1 MKVINFHLLYK
12 DFQKKNYLTNNY
24 RYECLLKYNST
35 GKAEMTKKIKPETL
49 VIVESPSK
57 AKTINKY
64 LGDKYI
70 ISSSVGHIIDLPK
83 SRLAIDVENGFKPD
97 YITIR
102 GKAKIL
108 NELKKQAGQV
118 NNVLL
123 ATDPDREGEAISWH
137 LSNALAGKNS
147 NIKRIEFNEI
157 TEAAVKEAVAHPR
170 EINIDLVN
178 AQQARRFLDRIVGY
192 SISPLLWKKVKR
204 GLSAGRVQSA
214 ALKVITDR
222 ENEIDLFIPQE
233 FWTLEAVCSSHNK
246 KFPAMLTHYCND
258 KIKIKNKSEMDTVL
272 EDVSG
277 KDLTVT
283 EIKTQE
289 RKRKAPP
296 PYITSKLQQDAV
308 NRLGFTS
315 KKTMIVAQQ
324 LYEGID
330 LTGSGPTGLITY
342 MRTDSTR
349 IADSAITM
357 AREYIKTN
365 FKPDYLPQTPNIFKL
380 KKNSQDAHE
389 AIRPADVNKTPDSI
403 KGDLTRD
410 QYRLYDLIW
419 RRFIA
424 CQMTP
429 EVTES
434 LTINLGCLNSVF
446 RATGN
451 KVLFSGFTEIEKLSK
466 SEKNVLPT
474 LKEGDTVAVNEY
486 KPEQHFTTPP
496 PRFNDAS
503 LVKFLEESGIGR
515 PSTYAPTI
523 DTLIKR
529 YYITRSGKQL
539 VPTLLGKIVND
550 IMSEHFG
557 SLVSIDFTA
566 AMEEKLDKVEAS
578 ETDWVKML
586 GEFYTPFKEM
596 VDLAGL
602 NIAEMKGIL
611 DEETEHVCEKC
622 GKKMMKKLGRFGF
635 FLACSGFPECR
646 NAKSLPLGKCPKCD
660 GDVVKRGAGGRR
672 GGFFGCSNY
681 PECDFITRDTP
692 SDKDCPKCGK
702 LLFTKKI
709 KGRGEELTCFSK
721 DCGFKVELLDEVTV
735 NDIPDED
742 TEQ

>member
-1 MKVINFHLLYK
+1 MAKINKPETQVVMEIPAKAKSIKKKSEKPVIAEK
-12 DFQKKNYLTNNY
+12 QSKTKISKN
-24 RYECLLKYNST
+24 
-35 GKAEMTKKIKPETL
+35 KPETL

-57 AKTINKY
+57 AKTIHKY

-83 SRLAIDVENGFKPD
+83 SRLAIDVNNGFKPD

-108 NELKKQAGQV
+108 NELKKQAGSV
-118 NNVLL
+118 KNVLL

-170 EINIDLVN
+170 EIDIDLVN

-214 ALKVITDR
+214 ALKVICDR

-233 FWTLEAVCSSHNK
+233 YWTLEAECSSHNK
-246 KFPAMLTHYCND
+246 KFTAMLTHYNND
-258 KIKIKNKSEMDTVL
+258 KLKIKNKSGMDAVL
-272 EDVSG
+272 KDVSG
-277 KDLTVT
+277 KSLTVT

-289 RKRKAPP
+289 RKRKAPA

-330 LTGSGPTGLITY
+330 LAGSGPTGLITY

-349 IADSAITM
+349 ISDNAIAM
-357 AREYIKTN
+357 ARDYIKTN
-365 FKPDYLPQTPNIFKL
+365 FKPDYLPDTPNIYKL
-380 KKNSQDAHE
+380 KKSAQDAHE
-389 AIRPADVNKTPDSI
+389 AIRPADVNKTPESI
-403 KGDLTRD
+403 KNDLTRD

-429 EVTES
+429 EVTETLTVNLSSQNS
-434 LTINLGCLNSVF
+434 LF

-466 SEKNVLPT
+466 SEKNVLPS
-474 LKEGDTVAVNEY
+474 LKEGDIVSVTEF

-523 DTLIKR
+523 DTLIRR

-539 VPTLLGKIVND
+539 VPTLLGKIVNN
-550 IMSEHFG
+550 IMSENFG
-557 SLVSIDFTA
+557 SLVSIDFTSG
-566 AMEEKLDKVEAS
+566 MEEKLDKVEAS
-578 ETDWVKML
+578 EIDWVKML
-586 GEFYTPFKEM
+586 GDFYVPFKES
-596 VDLAGL
+596 VDLAET
-602 NIAEMKGIL
+602 NIEEMKGIL

-622 GKKMMKKLGRFGF
+622 GNKMMKKLGRFGF
-635 FLACSGFPECR
+635 FLACAGFPECR

-660 GDVVKRGAGGRR
+660 GNVVKRGAGGRR

-681 PECDFITRDTP
+681 PECDFITRDNP
-692 SDKDCPKCGK
+692 SDKECPKCGK

-709 KGRGEELTCFSK
+709 KGRGEELVCFNP

-735 NDIPDED
+735 NDVPEDE
-742 TEQ
+742 TEE

>member
-1 MKVINFHLLYK
+1 
-12 DFQKKNYLTNNY
+12 
-24 RYECLLKYNST
+24 
-35 GKAEMTKKIKPETL
+35 MTKKIKPETL

-64 LGDKYI
+64 LGAKYI

-83 SRLAIDVENGFKPD
+83 SRLAIDVDNGFKPE

-108 NELKKQAGQV
+108 NELKKQAGSV
-118 NNVLL
+118 KNVLL

-170 EINIDLVN
+170 EIDIDLVN
-178 AQQARRFLDRIVGY
+178 AQQARRVLDRIVGY
-192 SISPLLWKKVKR
+192 YISPLLWKKVKR

-214 ALKVITDR
+214 ALKVICDR
-222 ENEIDLFIPQE
+222 ESEIDHFIPQE
-233 FWTLEAVCSSHNK
+233 YWTLEAECSHHSK
-246 KFPAMLTHYCND
+246 KFSAMLTHTNNE
-258 KIKIKNKSEMDTVL
+258 KIKIKNKSEMDAVVK
-272 EDVSG
+272 DVTG
-277 KDLTVT
+277 KGLVVT

-330 LTGSGPTGLITY
+330 LKGFGPTGLITY

-349 IADSAITM
+349 ISDNAVAM
-357 AREYIKTN
+357 ARDYISAN
-365 FKPDYLPQTPNIFKL
+365 FKPDYLPENPNIYKL

-434 LTINLGCLNSVF
+434 LTVNLGSGNSLF

-466 SEKNVLPT
+466 SEKNTLPL
-474 LKEGDTVAVNEY
+474 LKEGDVVDVSGF

-523 DTLIKR
+523 DTLIRR

-539 VPTLLGKIVND
+539 VPTLLGKIVNN
-550 IMSEHFG
+550 IMSGHFG

-566 AMEEKLDKVEAS
+566 AMEEKLDEVEAS
-578 ETDWVKML
+578 QTDWVKML
-586 GEFYTPFKEM
+586 GEFYTPFKDM
-596 VDLAGL
+596 VDLAEI

-622 GKKMMKKLGRFGF
+622 GNKMMKKLGRFGF
-635 FLACSGFPECR
+635 FLACAGFPECR
-646 NAKSLPLGKCPKCD
+646 NAKSLPLGKCPKCN
-660 GDVVKRGAGGRR
+660 GNVVKRGAGGRR

-681 PECDFITRDTP
+681 PECDFITRDNP
-692 SDKDCPKCGK
+692 SDKECPKCGK

-709 KGRGEELTCFSK
+709 KGKGEELICFSP

-735 NDIPDED
+735 AEIPE
-742 TEQ
+742 EEAEE

>member
-1 MKVINFHLLYK
+1 M
-12 DFQKKNYLTNNY
+12 
-24 RYECLLKYNST
+24 
-35 GKAEMTKKIKPETL
+35 AKKIKPETL

-83 SRLAIDVENGFKPD
+83 SRLAIDIDNGFKPE

-108 NELKKQAGQV
+108 NELKKQAGSV
-118 NNVLL
+118 KNVLL

-137 LSNALAGKNS
+137 LSNALSGKNS
-147 NIKRIEFNEI
+147 DIKRIEFNEI

-170 EINIDLVN
+170 EINVDLVN
-178 AQQARRFLDRIVGY
+178 AQQARRILDRIVGY
-192 SISPLLWKKVKR
+192 YISPLLWKKVKR

-214 ALKVITDR
+214 ALKVICDR
-222 ENEIDLFIPQE
+222 ESEIDLFIPHE
-233 FWTLEAVCSSHNK
+233 YWTLEAECSSHSK
-246 KFPAMLTHYCND
+246 KFSSMLTHCND
-258 KIKIKNKSEMDTVL
+258 EKIKIENKNEMDAIL
-272 EDVSG
+272 
-277 KDLTVT
+277 KDLSGNNLKVV

-289 RKRKAPP
+289 RKRKAPA

-330 LTGSGPTGLITY
+330 LTGYGPTGLITY

-349 IADSAITM
+349 IADSAIAM
-357 AREYIKTN
+357 ARDYIKTN
-365 FKPDYLPQTPNIFKL
+365 FKPDYLPAVPNIYKL

-389 AIRPADVNKTPDSI
+389 AIRPADVNKSPDSI
-403 KGDLTRD
+403 KADLTRD

-434 LTINLGCLNSVF
+434 LAVNLSCKNYLF
-446 RATGN
+446 RSTGN

-466 SEKNVLPT
+466 SEKNTLPA
-474 LKEGDTVAVNEY
+474 LKEGEAVTVDEFKN
-486 KPEQHFTTPP
+486 EQHFTSPP

-523 DTLIKR
+523 DTLTRR

-539 VPTLLGKIVND
+539 VPTLLGKIVNN
-550 IMSEHFG
+550 IMSGHFG

-566 AMEEKLDKVEAS
+566 SMEEKLDKVEAA
-578 ETDWVKML
+578 ETDYVKML
-586 GEFYTPFKEM
+586 GEFYTPFKDM
-596 VDLAGL
+596 VDLAEI

-611 DEETEHVCEKC
+611 DEETDLVCEKC
-622 GKKMMKKLGRFGF
+622 GNKMMKKLGRFGF
-635 FLACSGFPECR
+635 FLACAGFPECR

-681 PECDFITRDTP
+681 PECDFITRDNP
-692 SDKDCPKCGK
+692 SDKACPKCGK

-709 KGRGEELTCFSK
+709 KGRGEELICLSQ
-721 DCGFKVELLDEVTV
+721 DCGFKVELLDEAAIV
-735 NDIPDED
+735 DIPEED
-742 TEQ
+742 AE

>member
-1 MKVINFHLLYK
+1 
-12 DFQKKNYLTNNY
+12 
-24 RYECLLKYNST
+24 
-35 GKAEMTKKIKPETL
+35 MTKKVKPETL

-83 SRLAIDVENGFKPD
+83 SRIAIDVNNDFKPD

-108 NELKKQAGQV
+108 NDLKKQAGMV
-118 NNVLL
+118 KSVLL

-137 LSNALAGKNS
+137 LSNALSGKNS

-157 TEAAVKEAVAHPR
+157 TEAAVKNAVANPR
-170 EINIDLVN
+170 DIDINLVN
-178 AQQARRFLDRIVGY
+178 AQQARRVLDRLVGY
-192 SISPLLWKKVKR
+192 NISPLLWKKVKR
-204 GLSAGRVQSA
+204 GLSAGRVQSV
-214 ALKVITDR
+214 ALKVICDR
-222 ENEIDLFIPQE
+222 ENEIDHFIPSE
-233 FWTLEAVCSSHNK
+233 YWTLDAECSLNSK
-246 KFPAMLTHYCND
+246 KFTASLNLFRNE
-258 KIKIKNKSEMDTVL
+258 KIKIKNNVEMDAVL
-272 EDVSG
+272 KG
-277 KDLTVT
+277 LTGRDLTVT

-289 RKRKAPP
+289 RRRKSPP

-324 LYEGID
+324 LYEGVDI
-330 LTGSGPTGLITY
+330 TGAGPTGLITY

-349 IADSAITM
+349 ISENAVMM
-357 AREYIKTN
+357 ARDYISKN
-365 FKPDYLPQTPNIFKL
+365 FKPGYLPDSPNIYKM

-389 AIRPADVNKTPDSI
+389 AIRPTDVFKTPDSI
-403 KGDLTRD
+403 KNDLTRD

-424 CQMTP
+424 CQMMP
-429 EVTES
+429 EVTEV
-434 LTINLGCLNSVF
+434 LTVNLVSGEYTF

-451 KVLFSGFTEIEKLSK
+451 KVLFPGFTEIEKLSK
-466 SEKNVLPT
+466 SEKNNLPP
-474 LKEGDTVAVNEY
+474 LKNGDIVSVNEL

-523 DTLIKR
+523 DTIIRR

-550 IMSEHFG
+550 IMTANFG
-557 SLVSIDFTA
+557 TLVSVDFTA
-566 AMEEKLDKVEAS
+566 GMEEKLDRVEAH
-578 ETDWVKML
+578 EVDWVKMI
-586 GEFYTPFKEM
+586 GEFYEPFRET
-596 VDLAGL
+596 L
-602 NIAEMKGIL
+602 NMAESNIEEMKGIL
-611 DEETEHVCEKC
+611 DEETDYICDKC

-635 FLACSGFPECR
+635 FLACAGFPECR

-660 GDVVKRGAGGRR
+660 GDVVKRGTGRR
-672 GGFFGCSNY
+672 GGFYGCSKY
-681 PECDFITRDTP
+681 PICDFITRDNP

-709 KGRGEELTCFSK
+709 KGRGEELICFNRE
-721 DCGFKVELLDEVTV
+721 CGFKVELLDEAEPVAE
-735 NDIPDED
+735 DENA
-742 TEQ
+742 Q

>member
-1 MKVINFHLLYK
+1 
-12 DFQKKNYLTNNY
+12 
-24 RYECLLKYNST
+24 
-35 GKAEMTKKIKPETL
+35 MTKKIKPETL

-83 SRLAIDVENGFKPD
+83 SRLAIDVNNGFKPE

-118 NNVLL
+118 KNVLL

-137 LSNALAGKNS
+137 LSNALSGKNS

-170 EINIDLVN
+170 EIDISLVN

-192 SISPLLWKKVKR
+192 SISPILWKKVKR

-222 ENEIDLFIPQE
+222 ENEIDHFIPQE
-233 FWTLEAVCSSHNK
+233 YWTLEAECSSHNK
-246 KFPAMLTHYCND
+246 KFTAMLTHYNND
-258 KIKIKNKSEMDTVL
+258 KIKINNKSDMDAVL
-272 EDVSG
+272 KDVSG
-277 KDLTVT
+277 TGLVVT

-349 IADSAITM
+349 ISESAIDM
-357 AREYIKTN
+357 ARNYIKTN
-365 FKPDYLPQTPNIFKL
+365 FKKEYLPESPNIYKL

-403 KGDLTRD
+403 KNDLTRD

-429 EVTES
+429 EVTET
-434 LTINLGCLNSVF
+434 LTVNLSSFNSSF

-451 KVLFSGFTEIEKLSK
+451 KVLFSGYTEIEKLSK
-466 SEKNVLPT
+466 SEKNTLPA
-474 LKEGDTVAVNEY
+474 LKEGDTVAVSEF

-523 DTLIKR
+523 DTLIRR

-550 IMSEHFG
+550 IMSGHFG

-566 AMEEKLDKVEAS
+566 GMEEKLDKVEAS
-578 ETDWVKML
+578 ETDWVQML
-586 GEFYTPFKEM
+586 EEFYTPFKEL
-596 VDLAGL
+596 VDLAEI

-622 GKKMMKKLGRFGF
+622 GNKMMKKLGRFGF
-635 FLACSGFPECR
+635 FLACAGFPECR

-660 GDVVKRGAGGRR
+660 GNVVKRGAGGRR

-681 PECDFITRDTP
+681 PECDFITRDNP
-692 SDKDCPKCGK
+692 SDKECPKCGK

-709 KGRGEELTCFSK
+709 KGRGEELICFSQ
-721 DCGFKVELLDEVTV
+721 DCGFKVELLDEATAVDV
-735 NDIPDED
+735 PEED